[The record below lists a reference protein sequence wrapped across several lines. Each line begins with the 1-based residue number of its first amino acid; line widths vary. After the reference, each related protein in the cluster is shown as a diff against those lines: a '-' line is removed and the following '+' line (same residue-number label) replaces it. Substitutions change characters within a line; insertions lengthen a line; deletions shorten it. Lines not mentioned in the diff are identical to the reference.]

1 MPNDVRLGW
10 IRSFGSFLFHD
21 PVASHVVI
29 LQQKASDPLP
39 RFSLS
44 ASSVLARLSPRPQ
57 RDYASM
63 FRSGHL
69 LSIPQ
74 TRPRSRSINENA
86 ALDDD
91 DQESLT
97 TVKGQSISLGSNAV
111 TFRDGTQ
118 VYTVAIT
125 EDDIVYNANDCIKD
139 FVFFLGEPLIQRTS
153 QKAEQEVSLSP
164 TRPLF

>member
-1 MPNDVRLGW
+1 
-10 IRSFGSFLFHD
+10 
-21 PVASHVVI
+21 
-29 LQQKASDPLP
+29 
-39 RFSLS
+39 
-44 ASSVLARLSPRPQ
+44 
-57 RDYASM
+57 M